1 MNVQAYVVYYFQM
14 AYVAYSMLKTFI
26 KLYCLLYSIGSFEI
40 IIVMSSVL
48 YEIEIP

>member
-1 MNVQAYVVYYFQM
+1 MNVQAYVVY
-14 AYVAYSMLKTFI
+14 SMKTFI